1 MPKNYFDICQG
12 VVSIGYELRRLRS
25 SHLKIFHKI
34 QEGDATN
41 IDLVSEKKIMS
52 LIKKLFKDSEIL
64 SEEVCYFKHK
74 GNYQSFASAQDIWLL
89 DPIDG
94 TNNMINGIPYYCIA
108 LAHMKEGRTVFG
120 LVLDLANFDLYLA
133 HKDFGARYLSLGK
146 KKLIPKNLD
155 KYQILK
161 WKKSKIYQESL
172 SNALLGTCHFDPKK
186 PTEHAENLRMLSLLS
201 KEARSIR
208 KMGSAAMD
216 LCLCASGKL
225 DGFWQKNLRPW
236 DIAAAAFICEMS
248 GLVTT
253 SLNGKDFHPFEGS
266 VLVGQSSLHR
276 QILQLLS

>member
-1 MPKNYFDICQG
+1 MNKKYFEICQG
-12 VVSIGYELRRLRS
+12 LLDVGHEIKKLRTAKM
-25 SHLKIFHKI
+25 KIFQKI
-34 QEGDATN
+34 KEGDATN
-41 IDLVSEKKIMS
+41 IDLLSEKRVMAI
-52 LIKKLFKDSEIL
+52 IGNIFPESEIL
-64 SEEVCYFKHK
+64 SEEVCYFKYK
-74 GNYQSFASAQDIWLL
+74 GDYQAFSGAKDIWLL

-108 LAHMKEGRTVFG
+108 LAHMKEGKTVFG
-120 LVLDLANFDLYLA
+120 AVLDLANFNFYIA
-133 HKDFGARYLSLGK
+133 HQDFGARFLSVGTK
-146 KKLIPKNLD
+146 KRVSRKLSE
-155 KYQILK
+155 YQILK
-161 WKKSKIYQESL
+161 WNKNKVYKNDL

-186 PTEHAENLRMLSLLS
+186 PAEHAENLRMLSLLS
-201 KEARSIR
+201 KEARSVR

-253 SLNGKDFHPFEGS
+253 NLKGKPFHPFEGS

-276 QILQLLS
+276 QILQLLK